1 MLKSCLWYCLLLLL
15 LLGENVSFVLP
26 GLLHLAFG
34 TALLWHLLA
43 QMAVFAGFN
52 CLLLSGFVLFCCW
65 NIIKIKKKGVISLA
79 YLLLPH
85 FPVF

>member
-1 MLKSCLWYCLLLLL
+1 MLA
-15 LLGENVSFVLP
+15 
-26 GLLHLAFG
+26 LAFG
-34 TALLWHLLA
+34 TALPWDLLA
-43 QMAVFAGFN
+43 QMAVFAGSS
-52 CLLLSGFVLFCCW
+52 CLLLSGFVLFYCW